1 MPAPMIDIHDLCDR
15 ALAGIE
21 AERWVDAYM
30 TLIPGLRYVRAHADG
45 PGWSAAVAQA
55 RAHALGERLRGEPLT
70 RRAADKPRGYPGDA
84 VLLDMLYFDE
94 GRHFEAARA
103 DGPDDLTRMGFVFPG
118 AASAAV
124 RHRRAILARGVDAAV
139 ARKPE
144 AAILSVA
151 CGHLREFE
159 LTTLAAAPI
168 LTNPVGG
175 GVR

>member
-1 MPAPMIDIHDLCDR
+1 MIDIHDLCDQ

-21 AERWVDAYM
+21 AGRWVDAYM
-30 TLIPGLRYVRAHADG
+30 TLFPGLRHVRARADG

-55 RAHALGERLRGEPLT
+55 RAHALGERLRNEPLT

-94 GRHFEAARA
+94 GPRFEAARGV
-103 DGPDDLTRMGFVFPG
+103 GPDDSTRKGFLFPS

-124 RHRRAILARGVDAAV
+124 RHRRTVLAHGVDAAL
-139 ARKPE
+139 ARKPD

-159 LTTLAAAPI
+159 LTTLAASPI
-168 LTNPVGG
+168 RTNPVGG